1 MHTLNQTKFA
11 ERVQHV
17 PKSFI
22 REILKVAT
30 MPDVV
35 SFAGG
40 LPNPALFPI
49 KELEE
54 CVLAVLRERGMEA
67 LQYSASEGYYPLRE
81 YIASRYR
88 TKQQLNITAENIL
101 ITNGSQQALDLI
113 GKLFLNP
120 NDEIL
125 VERPTYLGALQ
136 CFGMYEPV
144 YKEAYFTE
152 DGLDIN
158 SLKTTLSENQIK
170 LFYSIPNFQNPT
182 GRQYS
187 LQTRLELVEALE
199 HQDLITIEDDPY
211 GEISFTDKTYP
222 SLFSLMPDKTILL
235 GSFSKII
242 APGLRLGWMVADK
255 EIIAKATV
263 MKQATDLH
271 TCNFTQQILFEY
283 LKHCNLDNHIAT
295 IRSVY
300 RKQRDVMLEAIDNYF
315 PEDVACNKPEGGMFI
330 WLTLPQRFTAR
341 ELLLKAMEK
350 GIVFVPGDTFYACDP
365 DEHTLRLNF
374 SNVPEEGIRK
384 AIKTLGEVLKN

>member
-1 MHTLNQTKFA
+1 
-11 ERVQHV
+11 
-17 PKSFI
+17 
-22 REILKVAT
+22 
-30 MPDVV
+30 
-35 SFAGG
+35 
-40 LPNPALFPI
+40 
-49 KELEE
+49 
-54 CVLAVLRERGMEA
+54 MEA

-152 DGLDIN
+152 DGLDIK
-158 SLKTTLSENQIK
+158 SLKKTLSENQIK

-187 LQTRLELVEALE
+187 LQTRLELVKALE

-211 GEISFTDKTYP
+211 GEISFTDQTYP
-222 SLFSLMPDKTILL
+222 SLFSLMPDRTILL

-283 LKHCNLDNHIAT
+283 LKHCNLDNHIST
-295 IRSVY
+295 IRNVY

-315 PEDVACNKPEGGMFI
+315 PQDVTCNKPEGGMFI

-341 ELLLKAMEK
+341 ELLRKAMEK
-350 GIVFVPGDTFYACDP
+350 GIVFVPGDTFYACKP
-365 DEHTLRLNF
+365 DEHALRLNF

-384 AIKTLGEVLKN
+384 AIKTLGEVLKT